1 MVDNPPPSDGDSGA
15 SKQHVTAHA
24 GRRLPASGPQDMAI
38 YPAANPGFVKA
49 QSPKFL
55 PFWTIGLMLLIVLF
69 SAAFILAIVVLARG
83 TRWVSVDEPVIK
95 IITAEPAP
103 EAIPRASANSEVESA
118 VTDTGVQ
125 VVIAAD
131 APESLDVAGPVLPTV
146 AITPTPKPL
155 AIGFSAVV
163 VDVGNQELNIRNL
176 PGLINSQILFR
187 APEGSL
193 FEIIE
198 GPQEADGFTWWK
210 VLDTQFQ
217 IEGWAVANYL
227 QVIE

>member
-1 MVDNPPPSDGDSGA
+1 M
-15 SKQHVTAHA
+15 
-24 GRRLPASGPQDMAI
+24 
-38 YPAANPGFVKA
+38 YPEANPRFVKA

-55 PFWTIGLMLLIVLF
+55 PFWTIGLMLLIVLL
-69 SAAFILAIVVLARG
+69 SAAFILAIVVSARG
-83 TRWVSVDEPVIK
+83 TRSVSVEEPVIQ
-95 IITAEPAP
+95 IITAEPVPQAV
-103 EAIPRASANSEVESA
+103 PRASAISEAESGDA
-118 VTDTGVQ
+118 NVGGQ

-176 PGLINSQILFR
+176 PGLIDSQILFR

-227 QVIE
+227 QVIQ